1 VIARLASLA
10 IVALAFALAACGG
23 SGEHKATGVIIDVQA
38 SSLTALGSFTLRTN
52 DGDTLVFYVAPDAAQ
67 DPQEGFFP
75 SHMRTHAVA
84 AEQVTVTYREE
95 QGDLLALR
103 LEHAPPLE

>member
-1 VIARLASLA
+1 MTRLSLLGL
-10 IVALAFALAACGG
+10 VLALAACGG
-23 SGEHKATGVIIDVQA
+23 NGEHKANGVIIDVQA
-38 SSLTALGSFTLRTN
+38 TSLTELASFTLRTN
-52 DGDTLVFYVAPDAAQ
+52 DGDTLVFYVAPDAAA
-67 DPQEGFFP
+67 DPVEGFFP

-103 LEHAPPLE
+103 LEHAPPLQ